1 MVTIQWQLLPK
12 NLELE
17 LNCFQGP
24 KKNRGASHL
33 VTPLNRS
40 SGFSRCDLLG
50 YDIARSEMVCPCRP
64 DTPRL
69 ALWVAPPRPQL
80 DTSESG
86 RTNGSKPRTK
96 GIRSAVPRNTVV
108 TPQRSR
114 RCHRPYVV
122 LRYTT
127 LDLPIAPLH
136 SGACRVISS
145 TTGKNEPR
153 PMRRVPL
160 RKPLQSGSLR
170 GEPPANSLGLQ
181 TS

>member
-1 MVTIQWQLLPK
+1 
-12 NLELE
+12 
-17 LNCFQGP
+17 
-24 KKNRGASHL
+24 
-33 VTPLNRS
+33 
-40 SGFSRCDLLG
+40 
-50 YDIARSEMVCPCRP
+50 MVCPCRS

-69 ALWVAPPRPQL
+69 VPWVAPPRPQL

-127 LDLPIAPLH
+127 LDLPHRTA
-136 SGACRVISS
+136 
-145 TTGKNEPR
+145 
-153 PMRRVPL
+153 
-160 RKPLQSGSLR
+160 
-170 GEPPANSLGLQ
+170 SLGGVQGNLIYDGQ
-181 TS
+181 ERAKTHEEGALAKTTSIRVAKGRASR